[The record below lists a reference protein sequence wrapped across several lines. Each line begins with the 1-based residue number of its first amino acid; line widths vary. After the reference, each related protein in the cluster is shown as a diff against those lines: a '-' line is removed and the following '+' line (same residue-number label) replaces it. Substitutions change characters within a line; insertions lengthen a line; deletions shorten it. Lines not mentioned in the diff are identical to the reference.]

1 MPKTTDR
8 EDIDRLAIEIAKLLS
23 MIDQLKVTIIVLSAR
38 TAALEL
44 TNKIV
49 YGAG

>member
-8 EDIDRLAIEIAKLLS
+8 EDIDRPALETANLFS
-23 MIDQLKVTIIVLSAR
+23 MMEQLKAAMIIYKAR
-38 TAALEL
+38 LAALEA